1 MAVVHHGGAGT
12 FASAA
17 LAGCPQGVVAHLG
30 DQYYHGYRVEALGV
44 GPAPLHANRLTVSS
58 LARLMV
64 ELSSNTGFAR
74 AARSVAPQ
82 LGREGADKA
91 VKIIERIVVEH
102 ERARAKPPN

>member
-1 MAVVHHGGAGT
+1 MAVVDQCGGGP

-30 DQYYHGYRVEALGV
+30 DQYYHGYRVETLGV
-44 GPAPLHANRLTVSS
+44 GPAPLYASRLTVAS

-64 ELSSNTGFAR
+64 ELSSNAAYAM

-82 LGREGADKA
+82 LGRDGVDQA
-91 VKIIERIVVEH
+91 VRFIQ
-102 ERARAKPPN
+102 A